1 MDMKKILQAI
11 DGQTT
16 KPQAEVGDMAR
27 FVSIIAEG
35 AGKLNRLTAA
45 ESLAVNHYT
54 EYSAPSEEVKRAP
67 SLIDKYFKKVEEEF
81 TEGLEKKKEKSTKLA
96 ERVIERVVPG
106 QQPAHGVNRLTGKP
120 NVQTAPASPTTQQSG
135 GFSREYLQSVIDG
148 THPRPMINVDKAKQ
162 LMQQMDQP
170 AVAEAGGNYGHPS
183 NFKKHISQSKTPPEN
198 IIKMAKSGAKTG
210 NHTRR
215 YQREETDPVDT
226 VTLDIPLL
234 LRIMEYSKEDA
245 QDDMALH
252 DVTQRLIELS
262 KKVDV
267 INMDHYDAIV
277 SGNVDE
283 SLRTDNP
290 CWKGYKPV
298 GTKKKGGRTVPN
310 CVPK

>member
-1 MDMKKILQAI
+1 MKKILQAI
-11 DGQTT
+11 DSQSA

-45 ESLAVNHYT
+45 ESIAVNHYT
-54 EYSAPSEEVKRAP
+54 EYKAPTEEVKRAP
-67 SLIDKYFKKVEEEF
+67 SLIDKYFKTVEEEF
-81 TEGLEKKKEKSTKLA
+81 AESQTAKSEKTKQLA
-96 ERVIERVVPG
+96 ER
-106 QQPAHGVNRLTGKP
+106 
-120 NVQTAPASPTTQQSG
+120 AS
-135 GFSREYLQSVIDG
+135 RKV
-148 THPRPMINVDKAKQ
+148 
-162 LMQQMDQP
+162 
-170 AVAEAGGNYGHPS
+170 GGNYGHQS
-183 NFKKHISQSKTPPEN
+183 NFNKHVAQAQKPPEN
-198 IIKMAKSGAKTG
+198 IIKMAKSGAKTD
-210 NHTRR
+210 NHSRK
-215 YQREETDPVDT
+215 YQREEIDPVDT

-277 SGNVDE
+277 SGTVDE

>member
-11 DGQTT
+11 DGQST

-54 EYSAPSEEVKRAP
+54 EYKAPTEEVKRAP
-67 SLIDKYFKKVEEEF
+67 SLIDRYFKTVEEEF
-81 TEGLEKKKEKSTKLA
+81 AESQTAKSEKTKQLA
-96 ERVIERVVPG
+96 ER
-106 QQPAHGVNRLTGKP
+106 
-120 NVQTAPASPTTQQSG
+120 AS
-135 GFSREYLQSVIDG
+135 RKV
-148 THPRPMINVDKAKQ
+148 
-162 LMQQMDQP
+162 
-170 AVAEAGGNYGHPS
+170 GGNYGHQS
-183 NFKKHISQSKTPPEN
+183 NFNKHVAQAQKPPEN
-198 IIKMAKSGAKTG
+198 IIKMAKSGAKTD
-210 NHTRR
+210 NHSRK

>member
-11 DGQTT
+11 DGQST

-35 AGKLNRLTAA
+35 TGLRSETVALNTYN
-45 ESLAVNHYT
+45 EKTS
-54 EYSAPSEEVKRAP
+54 SSPK
-67 SLIDKYFKKVEEEF
+67 LIDRYFKQVEEEF
-81 TEGLEKKKEKSTKLA
+81 SEGLAAKQEKVKHLA
-96 ERVIERVVPG
+96 ER
-106 QQPAHGVNRLTGKP
+106 
-120 NVQTAPASPTTQQSG
+120 ASRQ
-135 GFSREYLQSVIDG
+135 V
-148 THPRPMINVDKAKQ
+148 
-162 LMQQMDQP
+162 
-170 AVAEAGGNYGHPS
+170 GNYGHQS
-183 NFKKHISQSKTPPEN
+183 SFAKHVQQSKSPSDR
-198 IIKMAKSGAKTG
+198 IVQMAKSSAKVSNRNG
-210 NHTRR
+210 YRV
-215 YQREETDPVDT
+215 EETDPVDT

>member
-11 DGQTT
+11 DGQAA
-16 KPQAEVGDMAR
+16 KPEAQVGDMKR

-45 ESLAVNHYT
+45 ESIAVNTYT
-54 EYSAPSEEVKRAP
+54 EYDSKIVEKKTNYK
-67 SLIDKYFKKVEEEF
+67 LIDKYFKEVEAEVAES
-81 TEGLEKKKEKSTKLA
+81 LEKKKEKSTKLA

-106 QQPAHGVNRLTGKP
+106 QQPAPGVNRLTGNP
-120 NVQTAPASPTTQQSG
+120 NVQTAPTSPTTQQSG
-135 GFSREYLQSVIDG
+135 GFSREYLQGVIDG
-148 THPRPMINVDKAKQ
+148 KHPRPMISVEKAQQ
-162 LMQQMDQP
+162 LLQQMDQA

-277 SGNVDE
+277 SGKVDE

-290 CWKGYKPV
+290 CWKGYKAV
-298 GTKKKGGRTVPN
+298 GTKKKNGKTVPN